1 MIYIIDPETY
11 EIYAKFQTKNI
22 RAVKLIAKRLNAV
35 IRQIGEKM
43 QKQLSQSSWKTVAQ
57 KRERDSI
64 ELIREIRGLRIEK
77 AQGKVYEEDSER
89 MHRFDNFKSPF
100 AWK

>member
-1 MIYIIDPETY
+1 
-11 EIYAKFQTKNI
+11 
-22 RAVKLIAKRLNAV
+22 
-35 IRQIGEKM
+35 M
-43 QKQLSQSSWKTVAQ
+43 QKQLSQSNWRTVAQ

-64 ELIREIRGLRIEK
+64 ELIRENRGLRIEK
-77 AQGKVYEEDSER
+77 AQGKVYEEDSKL

>member
-1 MIYIIDPETY
+1 
-11 EIYAKFQTKNI
+11 
-22 RAVKLIAKRLNAV
+22 
-35 IRQIGEKM
+35 M
-43 QKQLSQSSWKTVAQ
+43 QKQLSQSSWKIVAQ